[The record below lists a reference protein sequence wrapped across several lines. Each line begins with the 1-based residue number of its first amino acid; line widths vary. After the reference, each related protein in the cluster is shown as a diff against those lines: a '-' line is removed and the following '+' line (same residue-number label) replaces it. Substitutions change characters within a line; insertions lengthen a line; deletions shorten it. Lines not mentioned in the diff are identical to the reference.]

1 MTITLW
7 LGILASALLAVA
19 AYRLGL
25 ADGISTVRR
34 GRLAGGKA
42 EHPDHLLE
50 KIDAYHGRKGAYDT
64 NKRTDL
70 A

>member
-25 ADGISTVRR
+25 ADGISTMRR
-34 GRLAGGKA
+34 GRLAGGKT
-42 EHPDHLLE
+42 PKQDRLLE
-50 KIDAYHGRKGAYDT
+50 KIDAYHGRKDSYDP
-64 NKRTDL
+64 NK
-70 A
+70 